1 MVGKLITSWQP
12 ATGGNFYGLKT
23 FENIANCRHFSVI
36 HSLETHTHTFSK
48 SHYRAA
54 FQSISQLMVLQSQL
68 LQLLLQLLQLSQLCA
83 ALPAPAHSSGIGQV
97 QVNPLQLPTFH
108 PLSCNCSFQPR
119 RCCCIS
125 NHFTHS
131 CVISPTEVLLHFKS
145 FHPLLCD
152 FTHGGVASF
161 KIISPTLV

>member
-48 SHYRAA
+48 SYYRAA
-54 FQSISQLMVLQSQL
+54 FQSISQSMMSQL
-68 LQLLLQLLQLSQLCA
+68 LQLLLQLSQLYA
-83 ALPAPAHSSGIGQV
+83 PLPALAHSSGIGQL

-108 PLSCNCSFQPR
+108 PLSCNCSFHPR
-119 RCCCIS
+119 RCCFIS

-131 CVISPTEVLLHFKS
+131 CAISPAEMLLHFKS
-145 FHPLLCD
+145 H
-152 FTHGGVASF
+152 FTANQRNR
-161 KIISPTLV
+161 PTTVV

>member
-83 ALPAPAHSSGIGQV
+83 ALPAPAHSSGSWAVAGK
-97 QVNPLQLPTFH
+97 PTA
-108 PLSCNCSFQPR
+108 
-119 RCCCIS
+119 I
-125 NHFTHS
+125 TH
-131 CVISPTEVLLHFKS
+131 
-145 FHPLLCD
+145 
-152 FTHGGVASF
+152 
-161 KIISPTLV
+161 ISPTLV